1 MGGGDVILDISDYIE
16 PENLVQHKR
25 KGKAVEEFK
34 EYLADSQPHNGLDVE
49 VILDEEPA
57 SDVSVT
63 AKLDVAKSSEN
74 SGGGKDEKT
83 ETVPD
88 TGGTERSDIVPDT
101 GIGIDTDI
109 DIDAGSGIGNLDP
122 VEEPTLD
129 LNDLSTFGEIEEADV
144 LVAKETEGLQG
155 DHESNTRL
163 FNVLLSQFRRNP
175 SLAGIDSI
183 TLQLGQDQ
191 VVEPVA
197 VRRLIAQVQSVIE
210 VHEKYTPNSTRIF
223 DQFFDKNFQL
233 SVHCAVQT
241 THL

>member
-34 EYLADSQPHNGLDVE
+34 EYLADSQPHSGLDVE

-57 SDVSVT
+57 SDVP
-63 AKLDVAKSSEN
+63 

-88 TGGTERSDIVPDT
+88 TGTGIDKDT
-101 GIGIDTDI
+101 GTGT
-109 DIDAGSGIGNLDP
+109 GTGNSDP

-223 DQFFDKNFQL
+223 DQFFDKNFNCP
-233 SVHCAVQT
+233 SSDSYRIA
-241 THL
+241 